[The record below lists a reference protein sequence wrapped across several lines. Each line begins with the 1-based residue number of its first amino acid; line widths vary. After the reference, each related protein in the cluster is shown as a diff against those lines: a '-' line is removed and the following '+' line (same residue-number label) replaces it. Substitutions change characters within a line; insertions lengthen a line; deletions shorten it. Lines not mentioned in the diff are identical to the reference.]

1 MALEIDRQHTAL
13 LAMDFENDIVHPEG
27 AFKDFCFAQM
37 VAESGV
43 LDKMAQLLTTA
54 RPVKSDTKSNPNPE
68 FEDLVL
74 GRILSRNM
82 PGKMS

>member
-27 AFKDFCFAQM
+27 AFKDFGFAQM